1 MTHSYSDFSVK
12 VATWV
17 NHDVPPHVRTRN
29 IIMTTMAEFFIFA
42 LGALALIA
50 SPGPDFFY
58 VATRALAQGWRAGVL
73 SALGIS
79 LGLLF
84 HTGLATLGLTVL
96 LQTSA
101 TAFNIVK
108 WIGAI
113 YLVYIGVKS
122 WIEYSNNAQA
132 LPPIR
137 NSMVVRQAFL
147 TNVFNPKA
155 ALTFAAF
162 LPQFVHAQNGDAQ
175 RQIALLGLAL
185 TAIAALWFSIVG
197 LFAGSFGARLLQR
210 PRVFQ
215 NVQRASGIVMILL
228 GIRLAFVS
236 RV

>member
-1 MTHSYSDFSVK
+1 
-12 VATWV
+12 
-17 NHDVPPHVRTRN
+17 
-29 IIMTTMAEFFIFA
+29 MTTMAEFFIFA

-162 LPQFVHAQNGDAQ
+162 LPQFVHADGGAQ
-175 RQIALLGLAL
+175 RQIALLGLTL
-185 TAIAALWFSIVG
+185 TVIAALWFSVVG
-197 LFAGSFGARLLQR
+197 ALSGTFGARLLQR
-210 PRVFQ
+210 PKVFQ

-236 RV
+236 RG